1 VESQAR
7 AGGPDGRVL
16 LLDCHLSRKPGVR
29 LWMRCLSPWLN
40 WVFAARLDATTE
52 RHVGAAG
59 LEPALRRSFMGD
71 GVTMLVLKPAEGRA
85 ASRSAA

>member
-1 VESQAR
+1 
-7 AGGPDGRVL
+7 
-16 LLDCHLSRKPGVR
+16 
-29 LWMRCLSPWLN
+29 
-40 WVFAARLDATTE
+40 VFAARFDATTE

-71 GVTMLVLKPAEGRA
+71 GVIMLVLKPAEGRA